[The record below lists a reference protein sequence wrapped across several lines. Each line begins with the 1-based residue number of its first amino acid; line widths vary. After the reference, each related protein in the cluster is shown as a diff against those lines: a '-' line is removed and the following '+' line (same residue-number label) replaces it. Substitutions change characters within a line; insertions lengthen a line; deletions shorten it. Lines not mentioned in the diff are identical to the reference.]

1 MPCAACPCLHGEPN
15 SAFCFACG
23 ITEHVCNEVNCV
35 QVMCGQP
42 PVPIKS
48 ERLTYNGHTQQEFNV
63 RRTARYVDQNDLHN
77 ANLTVR
83 ETLRFSALCQGP
95 GYNQSALFWRLLVS
109 LRTLGGQLLL
119 ATQTGA
125 DLCTAST

>member
-1 MPCAACPCLHGEPN
+1 M
-15 SAFCFACG
+15 
-23 ITEHVCNEVNCV
+23 

-119 ATQTGA
+119 ATFALQPFQCSMA
-125 DLCTAST
+125 DWCRLVYCQYMIIEISCGDCRHQY